1 MYGRSAMTGLYLLA
15 DPDVQAVYISTP
27 HPQHAE
33 WCVKAARAKKLVA
46 AKHETRLNE
55 LLGPANRA
63 ALLGMLETIAR
74 EF

>member
-1 MYGRSAMTGLYLLA
+1 VL
-15 DPDVQAVYISTP
+15 
-27 HPQHAE
+27 
-33 WCVKAARAKKLVA
+33 ARAKKLVA

-63 ALLGMLETIAR
+63 ALLAMLATIAR